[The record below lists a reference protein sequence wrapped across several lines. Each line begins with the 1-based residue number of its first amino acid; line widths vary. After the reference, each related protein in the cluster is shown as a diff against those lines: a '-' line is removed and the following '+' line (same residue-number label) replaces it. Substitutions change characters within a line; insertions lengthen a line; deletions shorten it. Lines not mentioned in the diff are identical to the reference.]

1 MGFVRLDPR
10 GFWFT
15 MHQWAGL
22 AGLVFLIVV
31 GATGSALTYRWTVDR
46 WLNPDLFNATAQG
59 QALAPGELVRR
70 VEGQRPGMRVSYL
83 FLGYRPGRAAVM
95 SVEPRAEGGAKP
107 GYDQVFADPVDGRV
121 LGQREQFRTGW
132 SARHLVYGMHMLHAE
147 LLGGTIGRWLLGI
160 ISGLWAVSSLIGLY
174 LTLPKTGPFWK
185 KWKAMWTVKPGSK
198 LPRFLLDLHRAS
210 GLWLL
215 LAAVPVGVTGCALN
229 FFEELSEPAAL
240 ALSPSKVPQ
249 MNAEVPPAKPLPP
262 PRLGYGEA
270 IARAAELA
278 RAEGRGMVPAVA
290 SYEADEGLYRVGV
303 TRSGIRDYAGY
314 GPVYFYIDATN
325 GRLAFKDDP
334 YRDSAGRA
342 FIRSLYPVHTG
353 EVFGWLTRLMVFLL
367 GFAVVEM
374 CVSGA
379 YLWWKKQSIQWK
391 ARKAARAK
399 AAAAA

>member
-1 MGFVRLDPR
+1 MGWVKLDPR

-15 MHQWAGL
+15 VHQWSGL
-22 AGLVFLIVV
+22 ASLVFLIIV
-31 GATGSALTYRWTVDR
+31 GATGSALSYKVSVDQ
-46 WLNPDLFNATAQG
+46 WLNPELFNAPGRG
-59 QALAPGELVRR
+59 QALPVGELVSR
-70 VEGQRPGMRVSYL
+70 VEAQRPELRVSQV
-83 FLGYRPGRAAVM
+83 FLDIRPGRAARM
-95 SVEPRAEGGAKP
+95 SVEPRADGAATP
-107 GYDQVFADPVDGRV
+107 GYDQVFVDPVDGRV
-121 LGQREQFRTGW
+121 LGQREQLKPGW
-132 SARHLVYGMHMLHAE
+132 SRANLVHGMHMLHAE
-147 LLGGTIGRWLLGI
+147 LLGGNIGRWLLGI
-160 ISGLWAVSSLIGLY
+160 ISGLWALSSLIGLY
-174 LTLPKTGPFWK
+174 LTFPKSRPFWK
-185 KWKAMWTVKPGSK
+185 KWKAMWAVKRGVK

-229 FFEELSEPAAL
+229 FFSELSEPVAV

-249 MNAEVPPAKPLPP
+249 MNEETPP
-262 PRLGYGEA
+262 PKPPPPPKLGYGEA

-278 RAEGRGMVPAVA
+278 RAEGRGMKPAVA

-303 TRSGIRDYAGY
+303 TKSGIRDYSGY
-314 GPVYFYIDATN
+314 GPVYYYIGGAD

-353 EVFGWLTRLMVFLL
+353 EVFGWLTRLLVFLL

-391 ARKAARAK
+391 ARKAR